1 MLMGRFSRAGAVG
14 FVVVWA
20 AATLTMTAA
29 SLDSGPRP
37 SGQTESIDI
46 DAEPRADVDSAATP
60 TIRPPTTTLAEPPPA
75 ASTAT
80 STTTPSPQHLAAPSS
95 KAVVVTEVLPSI
107 ATAAQP
113 VTAQPDFTG

>member
-1 MLMGRFSRAGAVG
+1 MLMGRFARAGAVG

-37 SGQTESIDI
+37 SDQTESTDI

-60 TIRPPTTTLAEPPPA
+60 TIRPPTTTLAEPPP
-75 ASTAT
+75 TAT
-80 STTTPSPQHLAAPSS
+80 STTTPSPQHLAGPSS